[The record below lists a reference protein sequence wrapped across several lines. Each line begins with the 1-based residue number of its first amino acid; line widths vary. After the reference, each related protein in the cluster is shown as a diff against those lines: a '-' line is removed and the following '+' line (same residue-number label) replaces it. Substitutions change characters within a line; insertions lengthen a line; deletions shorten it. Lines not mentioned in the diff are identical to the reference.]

1 MTLKIKRGVPLI
13 DQHDKNFMY
22 GGKFGGNFIP
32 ETLKK
37 PIDDLTKLFEK
48 LRKDWEEDYAVDFQ
62 FKNKQYSADLGQL
75 AIDIPFQHN
84 KYLNHYTDISQIK
97 TSLEFEI
104 RKLVKEKREY
114 YSGEADAKT
123 YASKPFGSHIKT
135 TEKMKVYL
143 ESDDEIIN
151 LEAKIKYLDQML
163 YFLDQVMKQ
172 ISNRG
177 FQVKSAIE
185 WEKFVNGQ

>member
-1 MTLKIKRGVPLI
+1 MNFDKLHQRFEKIKNEWASDSHVE
-13 DQHDKNFMY
+13 H
-22 GGKFGGNFIP
+22 
-32 ETLKK
+32 E
-37 PIDDLTKLFEK
+37 
-48 LRKDWEEDYAVDFQ
+48 
-62 FKNKQYSADLGQL
+62 FKNKQYTADLGQ
-75 AIDIPFQHN
+75 ISMEIPFQHN

-123 YASKPFGSHIKT
+123 YAAKPFGSHIKT
-135 TEKMKVYL
+135 TEKMKVYI

-151 LEAKIKYLDQML
+151 LEAKIKYLEQMM
-163 YFLDQVMKQ
+163 YFIDHVMKQ

>member
-1 MTLKIKRGVPLI
+1 M
-13 DQHDKNFMY
+13 NF
-22 GGKFGGNFIP
+22 
-32 ETLKK
+32 ETLRNR
-37 PIDDLTKLFEK
+37 FEQ
-48 LRKDWEEDYAVDFQ
+48 LREDWAEDSAVDFQ
-62 FKNKQYSADLGQL
+62 FKNKQYSTDLGQL
-75 AIDIPFQHN
+75 ALDIPFQHN
-84 KYLNHYTDISQIK
+84 KYLNHYTDIQQIK

-104 RKLVKEKREY
+104 RKMVRDKREH

-123 YASKPFGSHIKT
+123 YAAKPFGSSIKT

-143 ESDDEIIN
+143 ESDEEIIN

-177 FQVKSAIE
+177 FQIKSAIE
-185 WEKFVNGQ
+185 WEKFTNGQ

>member
-1 MTLKIKRGVPLI
+1 M
-13 DQHDKNFMY
+13 NFESLHN
-22 GGKFGGNFIP
+22 KFNKMR
-32 ETLKK
+32 E
-37 PIDDLTKLFEK
+37 
-48 LRKDWEEDYAVDFQ
+48 DWSEDSAVDFQ

-75 AIDIPFQHN
+75 ALDIPFQHN

-114 YSGEADAKT
+114 YGGEADAKI
-123 YASKPFGSHIKT
+123 YAEKPFGGRIST
-135 TEKMKVYL
+135 QDKMKVYV
-143 ESDDEIIN
+143 ESDDDVIN

-163 YFLDQVMKQ
+163 HWLDQVMKQ

-177 FQVKSAIE
+177 FQIKSAIE
-185 WEKFVNGQ
+185 WEKFINGQ

>member
-1 MTLKIKRGVPLI
+1 M
-13 DQHDKNFMY
+13 NFDSLRN
-22 GGKFGGNFIP
+22 KF
-32 ETLKK
+32 
-37 PIDDLTKLFEK
+37 DK
-48 LRKDWEEDYAVDFQ
+48 LRNDWAEDSAVDFQ

-75 AIDIPFQHN
+75 ALNIPFQHN

-97 TSLEFEI
+97 TSFEFEI

-123 YASKPFGSHIKT
+123 YAAKPFGSHIKT

-151 LEAKIKYLDQML
+151 LEAKIKYLDCLL
-163 YFLDQVMKQ
+163 YTSD
-172 ISNRG
+172 
-177 FQVKSAIE
+177 AADE
-185 WEKFVNGQ
+185 

>member
-1 MTLKIKRGVPLI
+1 M
-13 DQHDKNFMY
+13 NFESLRN
-22 GGKFGGNFIP
+22 K
-32 ETLKK
+32 
-37 PIDDLTKLFEK
+37 FEK
-48 LRKDWEEDYAVDFQ
+48 LRAEWTEDSHVDFQ

-75 AIDIPFQHN
+75 ALDIPFQHN

-97 TSLEFEI
+97 ASLEFEI
-104 RKLVKEKREY
+104 RKLVREKREY
-114 YSGEADAKT
+114 YSGEADAKV
-123 YASKPFGSHIKT
+123 YAAKPFGSRLSSA
-135 TEKMKVYL
+135 KMKTYL
-143 ESDDEIIN
+143 ESDDEIIQ

-163 YFLDQVMKQ
+163 YWLDQVMRQ

>member
-1 MTLKIKRGVPLI
+1 M
-13 DQHDKNFMY
+13 NFESLRN
-22 GGKFGGNFIP
+22 K
-32 ETLKK
+32 
-37 PIDDLTKLFEK
+37 FEK
-48 LRKDWEEDYAVDFQ
+48 LRAEWAEDSHVDFE
-62 FKNKQYSADLGQL
+62 FKNKQYSADLAQVAL
-75 AIDIPFQHN
+75 DIPYIHN

-114 YSGEADAKT
+114 YGGEADAKI
-123 YASKPFGSHIKT
+123 YAEKPFGGRIST
-135 TEKMKVYL
+135 QDKMKVYV
-143 ESDDEIIN
+143 ESDDDVIN

-163 YFLDQVMKQ
+163 YWLDQVMKQ

-185 WEKFVNGQ
+185 WEKFINGQ